1 MSLILFFSLSFTFIM
16 LTSKFS
22 LERANGVK
30 IHCDINFVSITLKP
44 LHGSTLQSIP
54 FISQFD
60 GQVACMELEEVVIL
74 VLQDSDQ

>member
-1 MSLILFFSLSFTFIM
+1 MVW
-16 LTSKFS
+16 KV
-22 LERANGVK
+22 R
-30 IHCDINFVSITLKP
+30 CDTNFPITLA

-74 VLQDSDQ
+74 VLQDSYQ

>member
-1 MSLILFFSLSFTFIM
+1 MPVN
-16 LTSKFS
+16 KFS
-22 LERANGVK
+22 LEVANGVK
-30 IHCDINFVSITLKP
+30 VCCDTNFFPITLKP

-60 GQVACMELEEVVIL
+60 GQVACVELEEVVIL